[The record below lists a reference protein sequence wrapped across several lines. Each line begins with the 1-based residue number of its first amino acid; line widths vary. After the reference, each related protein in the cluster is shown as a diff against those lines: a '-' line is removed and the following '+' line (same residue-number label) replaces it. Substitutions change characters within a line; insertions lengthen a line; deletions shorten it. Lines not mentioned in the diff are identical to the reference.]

1 MLLDQ
6 SECGKLSPENR
17 GPCLHKSNF
26 SGCDWFLFF
35 IFLTSLFDTDDCC
48 ETIQLG
54 GNAVAV
60 SVENVNTFEL
70 HYVRI
75 NSVGQLLSN
84 HEAILSVSA
93 TYASKTSK

>member
-1 MLLDQ
+1 MVVIDFYL
-6 SECGKLSPENR
+6 
-17 GPCLHKSNF
+17 
-26 SGCDWFLFF
+26 F
-35 IFLTSLFDTDDCC
+35 IFSPVCLIQMTAVK
-48 ETIQLG
+48 TIQLG
-54 GNAVAV
+54 GNVVAV

>member
-1 MLLDQ
+1 MTAV
-6 SECGKLSPENR
+6 K
-17 GPCLHKSNF
+17 
-26 SGCDWFLFF
+26 
-35 IFLTSLFDTDDCC
+35 
-48 ETIQLG
+48 TIQLG
-54 GNAVAV
+54 GNVVAV